1 MTRTDTTKR
10 GFTLVELLVV
20 MGLMGALATIST
32 SGYYAVVRGMEE
44 RGAMAS
50 ATGIIRAAQQR
61 ARIDRVPTAI
71 YFYNE
76 LVEAESSDDY
86 ARAQGVAIAVR
97 MGGRI
102 SWVSGSR
109 LYDEF
114 SDLGEIY
121 GVPDPDNPGDEGNI
135 SSGSGM
141 RLYKMAEL
149 GKNQKKKLD
158 YWIVGSQVV
167 LGGSQEQHFIGW
179 AQSDHEKELPMYAF
193 VKHSS
198 NDGAAD
204 WTVGDAYALEFS
216 RVRLPVGYVF
226 GTQYP
231 TTASEPIKGEDVKV
245 FDPEKTGETLEVT
258 VDVYSLR
265 PGAGGALEM
274 KKVGRTDTDATNI

>member
-1 MTRTDTTKR
+1 MTRTSTTKR

-32 SGYYAVVRGMEE
+32 GGYYAIVRGMEE
-44 RGAMAS
+44 RGAISA

-76 LVEAESSDDY
+76 LVEAESSDEY
-86 ARAQGVAIAVR
+86 AKAQGVAIAVR

-102 SWVSGSR
+102 SWVSGNR

-121 GVPDPDNPGDEGNI
+121 GVPDPDNPRDD
-135 SSGSGM
+135 SKVSDVSGM
-141 RLYKMAEL
+141 RLYKMPYL
-149 GKNQKKKLD
+149 KQSKLE
-158 YWIVGSQVV
+158 YTLVGSQVV

-179 AQSDHEKELPMYAF
+179 SLRDKEKEIPMYAF

-198 NDGAAD
+198 DNGSAQ
-204 WTVGDAYALEFS
+204 WKSGDAYALEFATI
-216 RVRLPVGYVF
+216 RLPVGYIF
-226 GTQYP
+226 GSEYP
-231 TTASEPIKGEDVKV
+231 TVVSDPIKSIKTKT
-245 FDPEKTGETLEVT
+245 FDPEQTGETLEFT
-258 VDVYSLR
+258 IDVRALR
-265 PGAGGALEM
+265 PGKGGTMELQ
-274 KKVGRTDTDATNI
+274 KVGDTETDATNI